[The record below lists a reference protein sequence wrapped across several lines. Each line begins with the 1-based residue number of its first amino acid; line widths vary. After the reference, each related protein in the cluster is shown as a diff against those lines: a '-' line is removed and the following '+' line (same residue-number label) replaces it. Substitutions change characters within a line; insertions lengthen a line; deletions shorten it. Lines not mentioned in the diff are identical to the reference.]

1 MLKLDWGDA
10 QVWMDLAATLYFDRQ
25 IRRSQRWTVL
35 IPIWVALTGGVVV
48 VVKALVNSAPDG

>member
-48 VVKALVNSAPDG
+48 VVKALAGD